1 MPLKLLVAVN
11 PASGGTDKTESIEQ
25 IRAFCQAHE
34 TELTILM
41 LTGTADGKH
50 IEERVAQT
58 KPDRLVA
65 MGGDGTIKLVA
76 EVALRHNLPLGILPT
91 GSANGLARELGLP
104 TDLTE
109 ALAVATGSLE
119 QPIDVIEVNGELCL
133 HLSDIGLNA
142 QLIKYYQ
149 QNNWRGMLGY
159 ARGVVR
165 VLLRK
170 RVLHVTICTPEKEIS
185 RSAEMIALANARMYG
200 TGAVLNPDGDMADGQ
215 FEVVLLRQFSWIEF
229 MKMFW
234 RFRPFDPQKTEI
246 IEAQS
251 VQISTRRKA
260 YFQVDGEYRGRI
272 TQVDARIR
280 PGALRVLLAHPLGES
295 GS

>member
-11 PASGGTDKTESIEQ
+11 PASGGTDKTEAIAQ
-25 IRAFCQAHE
+25 IRAFCREQE
-34 TELTILM
+34 TELAMLM
-41 LTGTADGKH
+41 LTGTADGKR
-50 IEERVAQT
+50 IQERVAHT

-104 TDLTE
+104 TELTE

-229 MKMFW
+229 IKMFW

-280 PGALRVLLAHPLGES
+280 PGALRVMLAQPLGES